1 MLIYGT
7 LKDRHPMKTLRK
19 KPKRKACPT
28 LLNGTVPP
36 PRRRN
41 RDVRSRE
48 YLTPK
53 EVERL
58 IAAAKKRSRRYGMR
72 DATMILVA
80 FRHGLRVSEL
90 CALTWDQIDFS
101 HGLIHVRRMKNGIPS
116 VHQLGGEEMRSLRA
130 LKREDGVS
138 RYVFMTERKAPIT
151 PAGFRKMLSR
161 LAVGAKFHFSVHP
174 HMLRH
179 ACGFKL
185 ANDGRDMRALQ
196 HYLGHKNIM
205 HTVRYTEL
213 SPDRFKNFWED

>member
-1 MLIYGT
+1 VPQASADQDDVETGCYQG
-7 LKDRHPMKTLRK
+7 RCVGVAQRVKTHAREIQADTGSACVCGGQG
-19 KPKRKACPT
+19 KR
-28 LLNGTVPP
+28 G
-36 PRRRN
+36 
-41 RDVRSRE
+41 
-48 YLTPK
+48 
-53 EVERL
+53 
-58 IAAAKKRSRRYGMR
+58 RRYGLR

-90 CALTWDQIDFS
+90 CALTWGQIDFS

-130 LKREDGVS
+130 LKREDGAS
-138 RYVFMTERKAPIT
+138 RYVFMTERGAPMT
-151 PAGFRKMLSR
+151 AAGFRKMLSR
-161 LAVGAKFHFSVHP
+161 LAVIAKFQFSVHP

-185 ANDGRDMRALQ
+185 ANDGRDTRALQ

-213 SPDRFKNFWED
+213 SPDRFRNFWED